1 MEMII
6 GYTLLLALFQIWLIP
21 MMLNS
26 KNLNWQLSNRDNEPE
41 HPPSLMLSRAT
52 KAKDNLKETLPIFLA
67 LAVWSIAAGVDI
79 SGLAMWWL
87 ILRVAHGALYMAG
100 IGVVRTLVWLP
111 SIIILIMIQ
120 DYYYHLH
127 FLHYHCLASKAYQS
141 DRLSVFGSTSTFP
154 LGPVVYK

>member
-6 GYTLLLALFQIWLIP
+6 GFTLLLALFQIWLIP

-67 LAVWSIAAGVDI
+67 LAIWSIAAGVDI
-79 SGLAMWWL
+79 SVLGMWWL
-87 ILRVAHGALYMAG
+87 ILRIVHGALYMAG
-100 IGVVRTLVWLP
+100 IGVLRTLVWLP
-111 SIIILIMIQ
+111 SIIILIMMA
-120 DYYYHLH
+120 
-127 FLHYHCLASKAYQS
+127 LA
-141 DRLSVFGSTSTFP
+141 LI
-154 LGPVVYK
+154 

>member
-67 LAVWSIAAGVDI
+67 LAVWSITAGIDI
-79 SGLAMWWL
+79 SGFSN
-87 ILRVAHGALYMAG
+87 
-100 IGVVRTLVWLP
+100 VVVNLKSCSRSFIYGWHRYCKNF
-111 SIIILIMIQ
+111 S
-120 DYYYHLH
+120 
-127 FLHYHCLASKAYQS
+127 LASINNYSYYDGISINLKNVLKKTYQ
-141 DRLSVFGSTSTFP
+141 D
-154 LGPVVYK
+154 

>member
-6 GYTLLLALFQIWLIP
+6 GLTLLLALFQIWLIP

-26 KNLNWQLSNRDNEPE
+26 KNVNWQISNRDNEPE

-79 SGLAMWWL
+79 SGLAMAYVDEGQGDP
-87 ILRVAHGALYMAG
+87 IV
-100 IGVVRTLVWLP
+100 
-111 SIIILIMIQ
+111 
-120 DYYYHLH
+120 
-127 FLHYHCLASKAYQS
+127 FLH
-141 DRLSVFGSTSTFP
+141 GNPTSSYLWRNIAP
-154 LGPVVYK
+154 HVE